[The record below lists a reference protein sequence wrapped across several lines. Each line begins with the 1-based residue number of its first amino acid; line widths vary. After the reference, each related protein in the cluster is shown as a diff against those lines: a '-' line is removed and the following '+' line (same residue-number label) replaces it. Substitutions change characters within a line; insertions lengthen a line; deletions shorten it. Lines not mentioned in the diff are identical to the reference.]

1 MKKIYFPF
9 LILILFLYSC
19 HSKVELLQGAD
30 TNQKPMLLFISSEIM
45 GPNSKSNLNDF
56 QKMHASFYIDDP
68 EAIKALKQKW
78 VFKALEIPGQ
88 FEANYQIIYT
98 EDGQFRS
105 QTGVDIQANIAIG
118 GFGPS
123 EFDLSALE
131 SFKNHFKPLNYKFL
145 SFDSLQ
151 HARRFYQ
158 NIKAFNWIL
167 PTANLQEYLQ
177 WVSFNGECIVQI
189 NNTQFAR
196 DKDVEKAL
204 KDYMPKRFVNDTVYY
219 KLFRFTPENS
229 TVRICSNADLSSKF
243 PPEFKAAIPW
253 KSYQNIIIPLIHFD
267 EVQLN
272 QILRSDTTLNF
283 KVLDKIE

>member
-9 LILILFLYSC
+9 LISILFLYSC
-19 HSKVELLQGAD
+19 HSKVELLEGAD

-45 GPNSKSNLNDF
+45 GPNSKLNLNDF
-56 QKMHASFYIDDP
+56 QKMHASFYIDNP

-78 VFKALEIPGQ
+78 VFNALEIPEQ
-88 FEANYQIIYT
+88 FEANYQVIYT

-151 HARRFYQ
+151 HARRFFQ

-177 WVSFNGECIVQI
+177 WGSFNGECIVQI
-189 NNTQFAR
+189 NNAQFAR

-204 KDYMPKRFVNDTVYY
+204 KDYMPKRFINDTVYY

-243 PPEFKAAIPW
+243 PPEFKVAIPW

-267 EVQLN
+267 EVKLN
-272 QILRSDTTLNF
+272 QILKSDTTLNF